1 MASTMSAADRKYL
14 NEQYMPRTAVPN
26 ADEYLE
32 NATRRS
38 EKARKKL
45 DGKLDI
51 AYGDTPGQT
60 LDVFP
65 APSKGAPVHV
75 FIHGGYWRAL
85 DKSFYSEMAVPL
97 VSAGATTVLLNY
109 DLCPAV
115 SVTEIVNQIR
125 RAMAWVHK
133 NAAKYNGDKTNITLS
148 GHSAGG
154 HLVGMMLATDWK
166 SEAGLPNTLIKA
178 STTISGLYDLRQ
190 HREVDVQNDIHLTVK
205 ETKSLSPLLLSP
217 MIKAPCLVAVGG
229 GETDLFHW
237 QSLTYTAHLRANGIR
252 AEFMSVG
259 DDNHFDI
266 TERLAKKSDPLT
278 KAIIAQ
284 MGL

>member
-1 MASTMSAADRKYL
+1 MAKTMTAAERKYL

-26 ADEYLE
+26 AEAYLA
-32 NATRRS
+32 NAASRS

-45 DGKLDI
+45 GGHLDI

-65 APSKGAPVHV
+65 AASKGAPVHV

-85 DKSFYSEMAVPL
+85 DKSDYSEMAVPL
-97 VSAGATTVLLNY
+97 VAAGATTILLNY

-115 SVTEIVNQIR
+115 SVTEIVNQMR
-125 RAMAWVHK
+125 RALVWVHK
-133 NAAKYNGDKTNITLS
+133 NAAKYNGNKSNITLS
-148 GHSAGG
+148 GHSAGA

-178 STTISGLYDLRQ
+178 STAISGLYDLRQ
-190 HREVDVQNDIHLTVK
+190 HREIDVQNDINLTVK
-205 ETKSLSPLLLSP
+205 ETKTLSPILLEP
-217 MIKAPCLVAVGG
+217 VTKAPCLVAVGG

-237 QSLTYTAHLRANGIR
+237 QSLTYTAHLRANGIH
-252 AEFMSVG
+252 AEFKSIG

-266 TERLAKKSDPLT
+266 TERLAKKSDPFT

-284 MGL
+284 MGV